1 MKMFWQTRKT
11 HVAYRQQA
19 LKPASVLA
27 VQQADDGIEYVLAR
41 PQGDRW
47 QVEEIGFWEAAPEL
61 VTPLDIWQ
69 NFFERGLGEL
79 LEANPAIQGR
89 RLLLGVRRP
98 VIEFCRLEVVDV
110 AGIDRSEHIHNQL
123 AVQERL
129 DSEEWVIDYACMA
142 ADDAGLRQV
151 FAASLP
157 RDVWERWQGLLQ
169 ASKCRAATVV
179 PRAWAVLAFVR
190 QQIALE
196 PAPTLLVAVYR
207 RQADLMVLSGGSP
220 VFVRS
225 LNLQQPEDPAAVS
238 QQLLS
243 EIRLTAGTIDLPG
256 EDQAVTHALVLG
268 DAEFTA
274 ALATDLTDSLDMATR
289 TLDLSNLSGF
299 RFPSEESPAADVV
312 PLLGLLVHST
322 QAPDLETI
330 DLMNPKQIFRPASP
344 WKRLGWIAAL
354 LLAVLGYFA
363 FDLWQTYAATQADL
377 QTQADELKQARATLE
392 RTLPRARVSDYLQR
406 WESEQVDWL
415 RQLAEI
421 TARLPSG
428 DDVVVRQYDAKRTAN
443 GADIS
448 LQFQARSL
456 EAIAAIDRA
465 ISESG
470 WQPQFR
476 RVVETQ
482 DPAFP
487 FRLEATI
494 PYTQPLVASDESTDE

>member
-1 MKMFWQTRKT
+1 MKMFWQTRKAS
-11 HVAYRQQA
+11 VAYRQQVW
-19 LKPASVLA
+19 KPAPVMA
-27 VQQADDGIEYVLAR
+27 VQQAEDGIEYVLAR
-41 PQGDRW
+41 PQGSQW
-47 QVEEIGFWEAAPEL
+47 LVEEMGFREADPE
-61 VTPLDIWQ
+61 VVAPLDIWQ
-69 NFFERGLGEL
+69 NFFESGLAEL
-79 LEANPAIQGR
+79 TEANSTLAGR

-98 VIEFCRLEVVDV
+98 VIEFCRMEVNDV
-110 AGIDRSEHIHNQL
+110 PGIDLTEQIHNL
-123 AVQERL
+123 WAVQERL
-129 DSEEWVIDYACMA
+129 DSTEWVIDYACLS
-142 ADDAGLRQV
+142 AGATGVRQAFV
-151 FAASLP
+151 ASLP
-157 RDVWERWQGLLQ
+157 RAAWEGWQALWQSGKL
-169 ASKCRAATVV
+169 RVGTMV
-179 PRAWAVLAFVR
+179 PRNWSTLAFVR
-190 QQIALE
+190 QQMAVGDL
-196 PAPTLLVAVYR
+196 PTLLVAVYR
-207 RQADLMVLSGGSP
+207 RQADLMVLCGGNP

-225 LNLQQPEDPAAVS
+225 LNLQQPDDAAAVA
-238 QQLLS
+238 QQLLG

-256 EDQAVTHALVLG
+256 DDQAVTQALLVG
-268 DAEFTA
+268 DVDFTT
-274 ALATDLTDSLDMATR
+274 ALAADLSASLDMSVQ
-289 TLDLSNLSGF
+289 TLDMANLTGF
-299 RFPSEESPAADVV
+299 RFVSEEVPPADVV
-312 PLLGLLVHST
+312 PLLGLLLHST

-330 DLMNPKQIFRPASP
+330 DLMNPKQVSRPASP
-344 WKRLGWIAAL
+344 WRRWGWIAAL
-354 LLAVLGYFA
+354 LLAGLGYFS
-363 FDLWQTYAATQADL
+363 FDLWQTYATTQAELETQAD
-377 QTQADELKQARATLE
+377 DLKQARATLE
-392 RTLPRARVSDYLQR
+392 RTLPRARVAEYLQR

-494 PYTQPLVASDESTDE
+494 PYTQPLAESSDAGNE

>member
-1 MKMFWQTRKT
+1 MKMFWRTRKT
-11 HVAYRQQA
+11 NVTYRQQA
-19 LKPASVLA
+19 LKPAPVLA
-27 VQQADDGIEYVLAR
+27 VQQAEDGIEYLLAR
-41 PQGDRW
+41 PQGNRW
-47 QVEEIGFWEAAPEL
+47 QVEEIGFWEAEPEL
-61 VTPLDIWQ
+61 VAPLDIWQ
-69 NFFERGLGEL
+69 SFLERGLGEL
-79 LEANPAIQGR
+79 VEAKPAVQGR

-98 VIEFCRLEVVDV
+98 VIEFCRLELVDV
-110 AGIDRSEHIHNQL
+110 EGIDRTEQIHNQL
-123 AVQERL
+123 SVQERL
-129 DSEEWVIDYACMA
+129 DSEEWVIDYACLG
-142 ADDAGLRQV
+142 AGVAGQRQAYV
-151 FAASLP
+151 ASLP
-157 RDVWERWQGLLQ
+157 REVWDRWQGLLHS
-169 ASKCRAATVV
+169 SKCRVATMV
-179 PRAWAVLAFVR
+179 PRTWSVLAVVR
-190 QQIALE
+190 QQMGLE
-196 PAPTLLVAVYR
+196 PAPTLLVALYR
-207 RQADLMVLSGGSP
+207 RQADLMILSGGYP

-238 QQLLS
+238 QQLLG
-243 EIRLTAGTIDLPG
+243 EIRLMAGTIDLPG
-256 EDQAVTHALVLG
+256 EDQAVTQALLVG
-268 DAEFTA
+268 DVESTA
-274 ALATDLTDSLDMATR
+274 ALAADLADSLDMATR

-299 RFPSEESPAADVV
+299 QLPSEESLVADAV
-312 PLLGLLVHST
+312 PLLGLLLHST

-344 WKRLGWIAAL
+344 WKRWGWVAAL

-363 FDLWQTYAATQADL
+363 FDQWQTYAATQSDL
-377 QTQADELKQARATLE
+377 QAQADDLKQARATLE
-392 RTLPRARVSDYLQR
+392 RTLPRARVADYLQR

-465 ISESG
+465 IGESG

-476 RVVETQ
+476 RLVETQ

-494 PYTQPLVASDESTDE
+494 PYTQPSARSSESVNE